1 MKVKS
6 KAEGITPPHLFHQK
20 NIFQK
25 FEILTKIIWKYQ
37 NPLPPLHHMKDNNQL
52 ATNIEKGQITFM
64 DKVIALII
72 PKEGSIFNSK
82 ELSSNEGTK
91 VPTIKK

>member
-1 MKVKS
+1 MKIDHHIK
-6 KAEGITPPHLFHQK
+6 IDHQ
-20 NIFQK
+20 
-25 FEILTKIIWKYQ
+25 
-37 NPLPPLHHMKDNNQL
+37 NNQV
-52 ATNIEKGQITFM
+52 TFM

-72 PKEGSIFNSK
+72 PKDGSIFTSK